1 MSSNNPIRE
10 TQLLKMLYRA
20 DCPPSVELGEF
31 QLGLLERV
39 RSVWMGQHVAD
50 CPHCSRELAQLNSFM
65 SQVAAQLPAAQL
77 PAAQLPTAEVDTP
90 TGVLAGATA
99 RLKVLVAQLF
109 TPAPGQAAWAVR
121 GDATTDVAAGAVQI
135 FNVDDIQVSIETQSD
150 PIQPSQRSIL
160 GLISGADT
168 LGWRVH
174 VWQAGQFFVTVEVDE
189 FGNFIVPPVES
200 GNYQII
206 LDGADTEVHLDLTV

>member
-31 QLGLLERV
+31 QLGLLERI

-77 PAAQLPTAEVDTP
+77 PAAEVDTP
-90 TGVLAGATA
+90 TGILAGATA

-109 TPAPGQAAWAVR
+109 TPAPGQAVWAVR
-121 GDATTDVAAGAVQI
+121 GDETADAPQI

-150 PIQPSQRSIL
+150 PTQPTQRSIL

-168 LGWRVH
+168 LGWRAH
-174 VWQAGQFFVTVEVDE
+174 VWQAGQFVITVEVDE

>member
-1 MSSNNPIRE
+1 MSSKNLNRE

-39 RSVWMGQHVAD
+39 RSVWIGQHVAD
-50 CPHCSRELAQLNSFM
+50 CPHCHRELAELTSFM
-65 SQVAAQLPAAQL
+65 SLVAT
-77 PAAQLPTAEVDTP
+77 QLPTAEAEQP
-90 TGVLAGATA
+90 TGILAGATA

-121 GDATTDVAAGAVQI
+121 GDETADAPQI
-135 FNVDDIQVSIETQSD
+135 FNVGDIQVSIETQAD
-150 PIQPSQRSIL
+150 PTQPSQRSIL

-168 LGWRVH
+168 LGWRAH
-174 VWQAGQFFVTVEVDE
+174 VWQAGQFVVTVEVDE
-189 FGNFIVPPVES
+189 FGNFTVPPVAA
-200 GNYQII
+200 GKTQII
-206 LDGADTEVHLDLTV
+206 LDGADFEVHIDLTV

>member
-31 QLGLLERV
+31 QLGLLEQI

-77 PAAQLPTAEVDTP
+77 PTAEVDTP
-90 TGVLAGATA
+90 TGILAGATA

-109 TPAPGQAAWAVR
+109 TPAPGQAVWAVR
-121 GDATTDVAAGAVQI
+121 GEETADAPQI
-135 FNVDDIQVSIETQSD
+135 FNVDDIQVSIETQAD
-150 PIQPSQRSIL
+150 PTQPTQRSIL

-168 LGWRVH
+168 LGWRAH
-174 VWQAGQFFVTVEVDE
+174 VWQAGQFVVTVEVDE